1 MSNNKIINQDLKELV
16 KKFAKSDVIREMEK
30 EYKSN
35 SVKEI
40 ESKLIDDN
48 LFLKKAKLSD
58 TLLKNIGETLKK
70 NGFRTPLIVRSK
82 KDHYEIV
89 LGRKRL
95 LAAKLA
101 KISPIP
107 CIVLDVSDEDLLFT
121 LLSDINDHKER
132 NIVEMALVLEKIIR
146 DYNYS
151 QNSVATLIHI
161 SRPQVTNI
169 VRLLTLP
176 DSVLSDL
183 STGKLTYGHAKA
195 LVALPEDVMQ
205 DLLKRIYADNLS
217 VHDIEKLVYA
227 YKHDVNDDK
236 FKKKIDSKY
245 HCDSSYAKLQV
256 TFKFESE
263 NERDKFLAEL
273 LQNKSKKRAPRPR
286 KPSVK

>member
-48 LFLKKAKLSD
+48 TFLKKAKLSD
-58 TLLKNIGETLKK
+58 TLLKNIGESLKK

-132 NIVEMALVLEKIIR
+132 NIVEMALVLEKIIK

-205 DLLKRIYADNLS
+205 DLLKRIYNDKLS

-245 HCDSSYAKLQV
+245 HCDSTYAKLQV

>member
-1 MSNNKIINQDLKELV
+1 MNNNKIIDQDLKELV
-16 KKFAKSDVIREMEK
+16 KKFAKSDVIRDMEK
-30 EYKSN
+30 EYQSN
-35 SVKEI
+35 SIKDI
-40 ESKLIDDN
+40 ETKLIDDN
-48 LFLKKAKLSD
+48 AFLKKAKLSE
-58 TLLKNIGETLKK
+58 TLLKSIGETLKK
-70 NGFRTPLIVRSK
+70 NGFRTPLIVRGK

-95 LAAKLA
+95 LAAKMF

-107 CIVLDVSDEDLLFT
+107 CIVLNVSDEDLLFT

-132 NIVEMALVLEKIIR
+132 NIVEMALVLDKIIKE
-146 DYNYS
+146 YNYS
-151 QNSVATLIHI
+151 QNNLATLIHI

-176 DSVLSDL
+176 EPVLNDL
-183 STGKLTYGHAKA
+183 SSGRLTYGHAKA
-195 LVALPEDVMQ
+195 LVALPESIMQ

-217 VHDIEKLVYA
+217 VHDVEKLVYA
-227 YKHDVNDDK
+227 YKHDVNDEK

-245 HCDSSYAKLQV
+245 HCDSSYARLQV
-256 TFKFESE
+256 TFKFNSE

-286 KPSVK
+286 KPSSK

>member
-58 TLLKNIGETLKK
+58 TLLKSIGESLKK

-132 NIVEMALVLEKIIR
+132 NIVEMALVLEKIIK

-205 DLLKRIYADNLS
+205 DLLKRIYSDNLS

-236 FKKKIDSKY
+236 F
-245 HCDSSYAKLQV
+245 
-256 TFKFESE
+256 
-263 NERDKFLAEL
+263 
-273 LQNKSKKRAPRPR
+273 
-286 KPSVK
+286 

>member
-48 LFLKKAKLSD
+48 TFLKKAKLSD
-58 TLLKNIGETLKK
+58 TLLKNIGESLKK

-95 LAAKLA
+95 LAAKLT

-132 NIVEMALVLEKIIR
+132 NIVEMALVLEKIIK

-205 DLLKRIYADNLS
+205 DLLKRIYNDNLS

-227 YKHDVNDDK
+227 YKHNVNDDK

-245 HCDSSYAKLQV
+245 HCDSTYAKLQV

>member
-48 LFLKKAKLSD
+48 TFLKKAKLSD
-58 TLLKNIGETLKK
+58 TLLKNIGESLKK

-132 NIVEMALVLEKIIR
+132 NIVEMALVLEKIIK

-205 DLLKRIYADNLS
+205 DLLKRIYNDNLS

-245 HCDSSYAKLQV
+245 HCDSTYAKLQV

>member
-1 MSNNKIINQDLKELV
+1 MKKDKLVDISLSKLLKR
-16 KKFAKSDVIREMEK
+16 FANTDVIANMEK
-30 EYKSN
+30 EYRQIKPLFISP
-35 SVKEI
+35 
-40 ESKLIDDN
+40 KLIDDN
-48 LFLKKAKLSD
+48 GYLKKVKLNEQLICDS
-58 TLLKNIGETLKK
+58 LISIKEKGLN
-70 NGFRTPLIVRSK
+70 TPLIIRPK

-132 NIVEMALVLEKIIR
+132 NIVEMALVLEKIIK

-205 DLLKRIYADNLS
+205 DLLKRIYNDKLS

-245 HCDSSYAKLQV
+245 HCDSTYTKLQV

>member
-16 KKFAKSDVIREMEK
+16 KKFAKSDVISEKEK

-58 TLLKNIGETLKK
+58 TLLKSIGESLKK

-132 NIVEMALVLEKIIR
+132 NIVEMALVLEKIIK

-183 STGKLTYGHAKA
+183 STGRLTYGHAKA

-205 DLLKRIYADNLS
+205 DLLKRIYSDNLS

-245 HCDSSYAKLQV
+245 HCDSSYSKLQV

-286 KPSVK
+286 KSSVK